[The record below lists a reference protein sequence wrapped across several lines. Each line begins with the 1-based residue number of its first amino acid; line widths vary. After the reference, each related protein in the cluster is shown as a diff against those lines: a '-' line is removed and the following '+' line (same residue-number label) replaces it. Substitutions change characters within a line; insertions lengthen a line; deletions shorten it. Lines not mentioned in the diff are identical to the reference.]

1 MDKRTV
7 LAFVLIALVFFAWS
21 YFFSPTPAP
30 VATTPDTTAAAA
42 TPGPTASAPTPAA
55 PTRELPAKYRA
66 LAAGD
71 NRYVTIETPLYRAT
85 INSRGGTLA
94 RFELRTYNTW
104 YGAPVQLIS
113 DSTGFP
119 GVLGIEYAGR
129 DGAIVST
136 RELNYSID
144 APTDLTLGENDSVV
158 VVARLALAGAAAA
171 SDSTAD
177 TTGGTAADTAAPGT
191 ASTDASAG
199 GVIEKRF
206 VFRGNSYGIDFAV
219 AMRDMASEIGGGSYR
234 ILWEQGLKYQE
245 HNSVDESSKS
255 RAFVNSTEDL
265 KTIDASSLGEPVHDT
280 TRGTISWVG
289 LTSKYFGAALLPKT
303 AIANASVVIDGTNAS
318 ADSGGFVESY
328 DIAMQVPVRDASST
342 QQFTLFVGP
351 LEHDVVGDLG
361 LSGMIDMGFDLIVR
375 PIGEY
380 FMLPFF
386 QFLHSF
392 ISNFGVVII
401 VFSIV
406 IRLLLWPLS
415 VPQIKSS
422 RKMQLLQPKIAEIRE
437 RLKDDPQQQQME
449 TMKVYR
455 EYGINPVGGCLPLV
469 LQLPILYA
477 LWATLSSAIDIRQ
490 ESFMLWIHDLSI
502 PDAVIHLP
510 FSLPLLG
517 NFISG
522 LALLMGI
529 TLFIQQKMMI
539 TDPKQKAMIYIM
551 PVMLTLM
558 FNHLPSGL
566 NLYYLTF
573 NLLSIG
579 QQVYMTK
586 YAKSTITLEDLKR
599 EASTKK
605 KGWLSSKLEEA
616 QKIAEMQ
623 QKTGGGS
630 KSSPSSTAPSRN
642 GGGRDNKRLK

>member
-7 LAFVLIALVFFAWS
+7 LAFALIALVFFAWS
-21 YFFSPTPAP
+21 YFFGPSPKPPA
-30 VATTPDTTAAAA
+30 TTAAD
-42 TPGPTASAPTPAA
+42 TSTTARPPAPIAPEAPRAPA
-55 PTRELPAKYRA
+55 PQLPAKYQQ
-66 LAAGD
+66 LAAGA

-85 INSRGGTLA
+85 LNSRGGTLA
-94 RFELRTYNTW
+94 RFELRKYKTW

-113 DSTGFP
+113 DSAGFP
-119 GVLGIEYAGR
+119 GVLGIEYVGR
-129 DGAIVST
+129 DGAMVST
-136 RELNYSID
+136 RDLNYTID
-144 APTDLTLGENDSVV
+144 APTDATISGNDSIVV
-158 VVARLALAGAAAA
+158 TARLALDGVAAAA
-171 SDSTAD
+171 TDSTA
-177 TTGGTAADTAAPGT
+177 GASGDTASGT
-191 ASTDASAG
+191 PQTAGSG

-206 VFRGNSYGIDFAV
+206 VFRAASYGIGFGV
-219 AMRDMASEIGGGSYR
+219 AMRNMASEVGGGAYR
-234 ILWEQGLKYQE
+234 IRWEKGLKYQE
-245 HNSVDESSKS
+245 HNSVDESSKA
-255 RAFVNSTEDL
+255 RAFVTSSEEL
-265 KTIDASSLGEPVHDT
+265 KKVDASSHGEAIHDT
-280 TRGTISWVG
+280 TRGTIDWVG
-289 LTSKYFGAALLPKT
+289 VTSKYFGAALLPKKP
-303 AIANASVVIDGTNAS
+303 IANAAVIIAGTNTG
-318 ADSGGFVESY
+318 ADSGGVVESY
-328 DIAMQVPVRDASST
+328 DIALQVPLKQAT
-342 QQFTLFVGP
+342 EAQEFTLFVGP
-351 LEHDVVGDLG
+351 LAHDIVKPLG
-361 LSGMIDMGFDLIVR
+361 IGGMVDMGFELIVR
-375 PIGEY
+375 PIGEF

-401 VFSIV
+401 VFSLV

-415 VPQIKSS
+415 VPQIRSS

-437 RLKDDPQQQQME
+437 RHKDDPQQQQME

-522 LALLMGI
+522 LALVMGI
-529 TLFIQQKMMI
+529 TLFVQQKMMI
-539 TDPKQKAMIYIM
+539 TDPKQKAMVYIM

-586 YAKSTITLEDLKR
+586 FSKNTLTLEDLRK

-623 QKTGGGS
+623 QKTGAGA
-630 KSSPSSTAPSRN
+630 KSTSTTGTTSRN
-642 GGGRDNKRLK
+642 GGGRDAKRLK